1 MKIILVR
8 HGQTFENVNGIMQG
22 QDESLGKLTPLG
34 LEQAD
39 RLAERLANEEIDV
52 IFSSDLARAAKTA
65 ETISKF
71 HDVPFYVTSDLR
83 ERNYGALTGCLKEKL
98 FEEIDST
105 GLTEVSLRPLD
116 GENYHDVK
124 VRGQKFL
131 DRLLKEYP
139 DKTVLM
145 VAHGGYNRA
154 FLSAA
159 LNVPLDEM
167 FSISQGNTCVNII
180 EFDENGVGKD
190 VIIDCTSHLEFDLP
204 DVS

>member
-22 QDESLGKLTPLG
+22 QSKDLGQLTPLG
-34 LEQAD
+34 FEQAAK
-39 RLAERLANEEIDV
+39 LAERLTDWDIDV
-52 IFSSDLARAAKTA
+52 IFASDLTRATRTA
-65 ETISKF
+65 EVVAKF

-98 FEEIDST
+98 FEEIDSA
-105 GLTEVSLRPLD
+105 GLTEVSMRPTD
-116 GENYHDVK
+116 GENYHDVR

-131 DRLLKEYP
+131 DRMLEEYP

-159 LNVPLDEM
+159 LEVPLDEM
-167 FSISQGNTCVNII
+167 FGISQGNTCVNII
-180 EFDENGVGKD
+180 EFDENGVGKE
-190 VIIDCTSHLEFDLP
+190 VLIDCTAHLA
-204 DVS
+204 S

>member
-8 HGQTFENVNGIMQG
+8 HGQTFENVSGVMQG
-22 QDESLGKLTPLG
+22 QDELLGRLTPLG
-34 LEQAD
+34 VAQAEK
-39 RLAERLANEEIDV
+39 LAERLASEKIDM
-52 IFSSDLARAAKTA
+52 IFSSDLNRAVKTA
-65 ETISKF
+65 GAISQF

-98 FEEIDST
+98 FEEIDSA

-116 GENYHDVK
+116 GENYHDVRI
-124 VRGQKFL
+124 RGQKFL
-131 DRLLKEYP
+131 NRLLKEYP
-139 DKTVLM
+139 SKTVLM

-180 EFDENGVGKD
+180 EFDENGIGKE
-190 VIIDCTSHLEFDLP
+190 VLIDCTVHLD
-204 DVS
+204 